1 MCALDAIRAG
11 SFRLQQLWMHALEAC
26 SGSTCI
32 RGVAHLRYA
41 ESRPLVG
48 LIVVTAAQQREEV
61 SDKYTLRVVSYRIV
75 SYRIVS
81 YRIVSYRV
89 CVCVCVCVC
98 VWQEKAGRCGD
109 VVEGDRKEGE
119 KRVRRG

>member
-81 YRIVSYRV
+81 Y
-89 CVCVCVCVC
+89 
-98 VWQEKAGRCGD
+98 QKAGRCGD

>member
-81 YRIVSYRV
+81 YRIVSYRIV
-89 CVCVCVCVC
+89 SC
-98 VWQEKAGRCGD
+98 
-109 VVEGDRKEGE
+109 
-119 KRVRRG
+119 RRQDAVAMW